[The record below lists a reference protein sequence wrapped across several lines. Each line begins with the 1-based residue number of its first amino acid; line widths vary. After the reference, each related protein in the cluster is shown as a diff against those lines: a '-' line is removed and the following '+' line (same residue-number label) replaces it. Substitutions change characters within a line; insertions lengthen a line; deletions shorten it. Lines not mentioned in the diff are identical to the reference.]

1 VYPHAEQG
9 QYYLNPVT
17 GETRWEH
24 PVEATEE
31 TLQQHRRG
39 GSGELTSRTALDGDV
54 EYGTDHMRQDQAL
67 GANGEVGGG
76 DDKEPTLTR
85 GRAASREDPPETAD
99 VFATNTRTSRSSARE
114 PLSNEEDTTTR
125 RTRDLPMAR
134 PMEADP
140 ALEMDEAGEVPVT
153 VRIES
158 PDDGEP
164 VRGGE
169 SARRDASVIEDDSDG
184 Y

>member
-1 VYPHAEQG
+1 
-9 QYYLNPVT
+9 
-17 GETRWEH
+17 
-24 PVEATEE
+24 
-31 TLQQHRRG
+31 
-39 GSGELTSRTALDGDV
+39 
-54 EYGTDHMRQDQAL
+54 
-67 GANGEVGGG
+67 
-76 DDKEPTLTR
+76 
-85 GRAASREDPPETAD
+85 
-99 VFATNTRTSRSSARE
+99 
-114 PLSNEEDTTTR
+114 
-125 RTRDLPMAR
+125 MAR

-169 SARRDASVIEDDSDG
+169 SARRDASVIEDDSEDG